1 MDNEN
6 IYAQSRNEAW
16 REELRRNMSP
26 KDRTAIKRVEMPEL
40 DATYRIT
47 CNEEVT
53 QGITK

>member
-47 CNEEVT
+47 
-53 QGITK
+53 